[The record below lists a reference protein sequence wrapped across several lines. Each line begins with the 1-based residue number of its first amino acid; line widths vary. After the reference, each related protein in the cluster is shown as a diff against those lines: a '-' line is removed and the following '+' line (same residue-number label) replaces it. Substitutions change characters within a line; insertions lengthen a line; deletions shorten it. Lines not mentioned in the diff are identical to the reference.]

1 MYKTSLEQD
10 FELIRLEQS
19 ICNMTNREI
28 VERLI
33 QTIKSLM
40 ITTNQFRNIDELT
53 LSQQFEVHRMQQ
65 AQLSRQD
72 AIKLLIEAKR
82 QLMIKQSVLRRFKS
96 EVGLT

>member
-33 QTIKSLM
+33 QTLKSLM

-65 AQLSRQD
+65 AQLSRQE
-72 AIKLLIEAKR
+72 AINLLIEAKK

>member
-1 MYKTSLEQD
+1 MYKTSLEQN

-33 QTIKSLM
+33 QTLKSLM

-65 AQLSRQD
+65 AQLSRQE
-72 AIKLLIEAKR
+72 AINLLIEAKK